1 MAAATWLIVA
11 FALRY
16 SSLAALVAAA
26 APELG
31 LPRAALL
38 LLPLSAF
45 LVDASLTL
53 GWRILAGERW
63 WQPHVSHVYQRWVRT
78 GRSHAFVT
86 GVYAM
91 FSIGAVILAA
101 FLYQAA
107 PWSTGGG
114 VALWFLV
121 AITIWL
127 GMRRRLV
134 PRKVNPSSA

>member
-1 MAAATWLIVA
+1 MPHDNLFHPATGELAGKGLDATDTVFNAA
-11 FALRY
+11 
-16 SSLAALVAAA
+16 S
-26 APELG
+26 
-31 LPRAALL
+31 
-38 LLPLSAF
+38 
-45 LVDASLTL
+45 VDAA